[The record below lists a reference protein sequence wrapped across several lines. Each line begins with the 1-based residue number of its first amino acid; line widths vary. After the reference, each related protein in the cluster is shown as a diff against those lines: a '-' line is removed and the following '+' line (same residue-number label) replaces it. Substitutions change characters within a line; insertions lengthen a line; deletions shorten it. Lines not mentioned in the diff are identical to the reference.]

1 MNAKYIPV
9 IGLEVHIQLLTKS
22 KIFASDETSFGA
34 APNSQVSPITLAHP
48 GTLPR
53 LNKKA
58 VEMGI
63 RMGLACHCA
72 LAKRMMFD
80 RKNYFY
86 PDLPKGYQITQD
98 HSPLGRGG
106 FIVITAGKEEKKIP
120 LNRIHLEED
129 AGKSI
134 HADNGDT
141 LIDLNRAG
149 VPLIELVTE
158 PALRSAEEAS
168 ALLAEIRQMVRY
180 LGICDGNM
188 EEGSLRCDANVSLM
202 PEGATV
208 LGKKAEIKNLN
219 SIRYVQ
225 RAIAGEIKRQ
235 EAILRAG
242 QEVTSDTR
250 LYNAEKDR
258 TISMR
263 TKEELNDYRYFPDP
277 DISPIEI
284 SEEWINAIAATQP
297 VLARELKAKFKEKYQ
312 LPDNDCN
319 VLTETKE
326 MASFFEETC
335 RHTKNFK
342 AVSNWLMG
350 PIKNR
355 MNEMRL
361 DIAQLKMAPAALAEM
376 TELIESGKI
385 NFGMAAQ
392 HLLPALSEYKGSAAA
407 LAEKLNIAQENNI
420 SGLESVIEDIIRE
433 FPLKVEEYKKG
444 KKAIVGMFMGEAM
457 KRLKGKADPKAA
469 NETIVSKLDAIK

>member
-1 MNAKYIPV
+1 MATRYTPV

-22 KIFASDETSFGA
+22 KIFAGDDTSFGA
-34 APNSQVSPITLAHP
+34 PPNTQVSPITLAHP

-53 LNKKA
+53 LNKKV

-63 RMGLACHCA
+63 RMGLACHCT
-72 LAKRMMFD
+72 LSKHMMFD

-98 HSPLGRGG
+98 HSPIGRGG
-106 FIVITAGKEEKKIP
+106 FITITVGKEEKKIP

-134 HADNGDT
+134 HTGSGDT
-141 LIDLNRAG
+141 CIDLNRAG

-158 PALRSAEEAS
+158 PALRSAEEAY
-168 ALLAEIRQMVRY
+168 AFLTEIRQMVRY
-180 LGICDGNM
+180 LEICDGNM
-188 EEGSLRCDANVSLM
+188 EEGSLRCDANVSIM
-202 PEGATV
+202 PEGTTV
-208 LGKKAEIKNLN
+208 FGKKVEIKNLN

-235 EAILRAG
+235 EAILNAG

-250 LYNAEKDR
+250 LYNAEKDS
-258 TISMR
+258 TASMR

-284 SEEWINAIAATQP
+284 SEEWINSIAATQP
-297 VLARELKAKFKEKYQ
+297 VLARELKNKFKEKYQ
-312 LPDNDCN
+312 LPENDCH

-326 MASFFEETC
+326 MAAFFEAVC
-335 RHTKNFK
+335 WHTKNYK

-350 PIKNR
+350 PVKNR
-355 MNEMRL
+355 MNESH
-361 DIAQLKMAPAALAEM
+361 DGIEQLKMAPAALAEM
-376 TELIESGKI
+376 IELVETGKI

-392 HLLPALSEYKGSAAA
+392 HLLPALSDYKGSVAE
-407 LAEKLNIAQENNI
+407 LAQKMNIVQEGNI
-420 SGLESVIEDIIRE
+420 GVMESVIDEIVRE

-444 KKAIVGMFMGEAM
+444 KKAIVTMFMGETM
-457 KRLKGKADPKAA
+457 KRMKGKIDPKAA
-469 NETIVSKLDAIK
+469 HEMILSKLNNTK